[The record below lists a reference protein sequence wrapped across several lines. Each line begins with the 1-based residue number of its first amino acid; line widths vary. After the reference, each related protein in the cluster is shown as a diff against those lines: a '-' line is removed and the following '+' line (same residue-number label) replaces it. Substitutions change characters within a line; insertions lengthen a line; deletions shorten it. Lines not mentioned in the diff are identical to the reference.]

1 MGERLQRR
9 PGALSR
15 FADPLGAPARTVLRA
30 PPRDEPEPL
39 RVLRMLA
46 ACRYLYIG
54 EVRGLGVG
62 VFVARPF
69 ARGSVLVRDEDG
81 TLFGRC
87 LTLEQALA
95 AGYDRADHLF
105 QLAPDRFL
113 PPRGCFDDLFNHSC
127 APTGGWMMTP
137 LGARF
142 VAIRDLAAGDE
153 LTYDYSTYL
162 IDEDETLAC
171 RCDAPGCRGLVRAWR
186 TLPAGLRERY
196 RRLGVVHPA
205 ALANG

>member
-1 MGERLQRR
+1 LDRVAGPPR
-9 PGALSR
+9 
-15 FADPLGAPARTVLRA
+15 APARTAARA
-30 PPRDEPEPL
+30 PARGEPEPL
-39 RVLRMLA
+39 RVLRMLT

-54 EVRGLGVG
+54 DAPGLGVG
-62 VFVARPF
+62 VYAAQPF
-69 ARGSVLVRDEDG
+69 AKGSLLVSDEDG
-81 TLFGRC
+81 SLHGRC

-95 AGYDRADHLF
+95 AGYDREDHLF

-127 APTGGWMMTP
+127 APTCGWMLTP
-137 LGARF
+137 RGARF

-162 IDEDETLAC
+162 IDDHETLAC
-171 RCDAPGCRGLVRAWR
+171 RCDAPGCRGLIRAWR
-186 TLPAGLRERY
+186 TLPAVLRERY

-205 ALANG
+205 ALAAGD